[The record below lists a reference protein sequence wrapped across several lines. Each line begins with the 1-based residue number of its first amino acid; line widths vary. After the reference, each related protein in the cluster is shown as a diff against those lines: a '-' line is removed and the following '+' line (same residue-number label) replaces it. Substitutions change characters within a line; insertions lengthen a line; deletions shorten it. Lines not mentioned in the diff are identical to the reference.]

1 MDLKMSNKIGFTTNE
16 ILPLQVKNVEKSLIE
31 VKPYTYIKRTTDILV
46 SSVALVLLLPVFLI
60 ICAFIRVDSKGKA
73 MFSQARIGEDGKL
86 FKLYKFRTMVL
97 NADEKLKELLAKDEA
112 AREEYRIN
120 KKLKNDPRVTKAG
133 AFLRKTS
140 LDELPQLI
148 NVLKGEMSLIG
159 PRPYLPR
166 EQEDMGRYYGT
177 IIQSKPGITGLW
189 QVSGRSNTTFNER
202 LEIDLEYNAK
212 KSLKQDFIILVKTVS
227 VIFKKEGAV

>member
-1 MDLKMSNKIGFTTNE
+1 MELKMSNKIGIVTND
-16 ILPLQVKNVEKSLIE
+16 ILPLQMKKVENSLIE
-31 VKPYTYIKRTTDILV
+31 IKPYTYIKRTTDIV
-46 SSVALVLLLPVFLI
+46 ISSIALVVLLPVFFV
-60 ICAFIRVDSKGKA
+60 ICAFIKADSKGKA
-73 MFSQARIGEDGKL
+73 MYTQTRIGEDGKL
-86 FKLYKFRTMVL
+86 FKLYKFRTMVP
-97 NADEKLKELLAKDEA
+97 NADKKLTELLAKDEK

-120 KKLKNDPRVTKAG
+120 KKLRNDPRVTKAG

-166 EQEDMGRYYGT
+166 EKEDMGNYYRT

-202 LEIDLEYNAK
+202 LKIDIEYNAK
-212 KSLKQDFIILVKTVS
+212 KSLKQDFLILIKTVS

>member
-1 MDLKMSNKIGFTTNE
+1 MNLKMSNEIGIATNE
-16 ILPLQVKNVEKSLIE
+16 ILPLQMKKVEKSLIE
-31 VKPYTYIKRTTDILV
+31 VKSYTYIKRTADIMV
-46 SSVALVLLLPVFLI
+46 SSIALVFLLPLFAVI
-60 ICAFIRVDSKGKA
+60 SIFIKSDSKGKA
-73 MFSQARIGEDGKL
+73 IFTQTRIGEDGKL
-86 FKLYKFRTMVL
+86 FKLYKFRTMIP
-97 NADEKLKELLAKDEA
+97 NADEKLKELLAKDNS
-112 AREEYRIN
+112 AREEYQKN
-120 KKLKNDPRVTKAG
+120 KKLKNDPRVTRVG

-166 EQEDMGRYYGT
+166 EQDDMGVYYRN

-202 LEIDLEYNAK
+202 LKIDLEYNAR
-212 KSLKQDFIILVKTVS
+212 KSLKQDFVILIKTVS
-227 VIFKKEGAV
+227 VLLKKEGAV

>member
-1 MDLKMSNKIGFTTNE
+1 MDLRMSNKIGIVPND
-16 ILPLQVKNVEKSLIE
+16 ILPLQMKKVENSLIE
-31 VKPYTYIKRTTDILV
+31 IKPYTYIKRTTDILV
-46 SSVALVLLLPVFLI
+46 SSVALVFLAPVFLV
-60 ICAFIRVDSKGKA
+60 ICAFIKADSKGKA
-73 MFSQARIGEDGKL
+73 MYTQTRIGEDGKL
-86 FKLYKFRTMVL
+86 FKLYKFRTMVPD
-97 NADEKLKELLAKDEA
+97 ADNKLTELLAKDEK

-120 KKLKNDPRVTKAG
+120 KKLRNDPRVTKAG

-166 EQEDMGRYYGT
+166 EQEDMGNYYRT

-202 LEIDLEYNAK
+202 LKIDIEYNAK
-212 KSLKQDFIILVKTVS
+212 KSLKQDFLILIKTVS